1 MFSLSAD
8 ILILGLAVVVIADP
22 SLVHDKIGGGFPLA
36 VHEKVTLNPSTIVL
50 LAGFVVN
57 AGFADP
63 VKKHTFC

>member
-57 AGFADP
+57 AGFANP
-63 VKKHTFC
+63 AKEHTFC